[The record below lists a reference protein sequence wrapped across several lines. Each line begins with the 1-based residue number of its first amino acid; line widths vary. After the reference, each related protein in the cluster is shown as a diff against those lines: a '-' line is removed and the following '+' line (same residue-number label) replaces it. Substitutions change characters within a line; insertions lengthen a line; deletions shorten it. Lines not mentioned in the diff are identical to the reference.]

1 MLVSCE
7 VTYDCVE
14 SDADQSG
21 YTGGLTKSPLLQ
33 LGMTNWNITTLKAG
47 TGLER

>member
-33 LGMTNWNITTLKAG
+33 LEMTTLKAG